1 MISVKSIWSITSF
14 SFTMSLFS
22 LCFHDMSI
30 GESGV
35 LKSFTIIVWGSVCV
49 LSCSNVSF
57 TIVGAIAFEA

>member
-1 MISVKSIWSITSF
+1 
-14 SFTMSLFS
+14 
-22 LCFHDMSI
+22 
-30 GESGV
+30 